1 MRQPQHL
8 DGRSEQVVGRLWG
21 VFREEVV
28 FAGLWKM
35 NRTCK
40 RHQLLRQREE
50 FEQRPGDVTE
60 P

>member
-1 MRQPQHL
+1 L
-8 DGRSEQVVGRLWG
+8 DGRSEQVVGRPWG

-35 NRTCK
+35 NRSCK
-40 RHQLLRQREE
+40 GHQLLRQREE
-50 FEQRPGDVTE
+50 FEQKPGGVTE